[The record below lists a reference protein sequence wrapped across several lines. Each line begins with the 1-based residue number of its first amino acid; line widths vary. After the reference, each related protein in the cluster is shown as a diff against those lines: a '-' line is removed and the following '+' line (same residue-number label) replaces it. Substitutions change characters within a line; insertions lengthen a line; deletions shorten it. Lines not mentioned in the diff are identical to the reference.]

1 MKNTSAAVNETEG
14 RTAYLGRRGW
24 SEPDAH
30 IYTPLKTEA
39 GKSVLAKGARRTFAD
54 TASKKDKPVVPL
66 FFATDDN
73 YLPFLG
79 VTLCSLKENS
89 SKDYLY
95 KVYVLHSGVS
105 ENYYE
110 KIMRFSEEGFE
121 ISFVDVSQRLQEISS
136 LLHMRDYYT
145 CTTYFRIFIAGM
157 FPQYD
162 KALYLDCDTVILGDI
177 SALYSYDLGDN
188 LIGGAP
194 CEGVNSFEVYKKYVS
209 EVDGLDPSMFFNAG
223 VILMNLK
230 SFREENFYERFAD
243 LLKKYKFT
251 VIQDEDYL
259 NVLCQDRVLRLPRAW
274 NKFPVAKDKL
284 AREDLRIVHY
294 GMTWKPWH
302 YSDIPYQ
309 EYFWEYA
316 EKTEF
321 YGLLKEIFDK
331 FSFADMER
339 DMKCEAG
346 LQALA
351 RSEIERPD
359 NYFTVYK
366 KQYGRMK

>member
-39 GKSVLAKGARRTFAD
+39 GKSVLAKGDRRTFAD
-54 TASKKDKPVVPL
+54 TASKKDKPVIPL

-136 LLHMRDYYT
+136 LLDR
-145 CTTYFRIFIAGM
+145 
-157 FPQYD
+157 
-162 KALYLDCDTVILGDI
+162 
-177 SALYSYDLGDN
+177 
-188 LIGGAP
+188 
-194 CEGVNSFEVYKKYVS
+194 
-209 EVDGLDPSMFFNAG
+209 
-223 VILMNLK
+223 K
-230 SFREENFYERFAD
+230 S
-243 LLKKYKFT
+243 
-251 VIQDEDYL
+251 V
-259 NVLCQDRVLRLPRAW
+259 V
-274 NKFPVAKDKL
+274 
-284 AREDLRIVHY
+284 
-294 GMTWKPWH
+294 
-302 YSDIPYQ
+302 
-309 EYFWEYA
+309 
-316 EKTEF
+316 
-321 YGLLKEIFDK
+321 
-331 FSFADMER
+331 
-339 DMKCEAG
+339 
-346 LQALA
+346 
-351 RSEIERPD
+351 
-359 NYFTVYK
+359 
-366 KQYGRMK
+366 